1 MPILSESNQ
10 AELREVLDK
19 EMVHDVNV
27 NFFTKFDESPLVVP
41 GRECMT
47 CRQTGELLHE
57 VTALSDKLQ
66 LDVHD
71 FYGEQELASELG
83 IHRIP
88 AFLLEGKAKG
98 RVRFFGIP
106 AGLEFPAFIG
116 DLLDVSKGSTTL
128 SEGSREALGTLK
140 KDVHVQVF
148 TTPT

>member
-1 MPILSESNQ
+1 MAILSESNQ
-10 AELREVLDK
+10 AELRGVLDI
-19 EMVHDVNV
+19 EMVHDVKV
-27 NFFTKFDESPLVVP
+27 TFFTKEESPLAVP
-41 GRECMT
+41 GKECMT
-47 CRQTGELLHE
+47 CKQTGELLHE

-128 SEGSREALGTLK
+128 SEGSREALGILN
-140 KDVHVQVF
+140 KDVHIQVF